1 MSDPTD
7 SFPSNPDLY
16 RLLAQMYGVG
26 LFTPSPAPGSS
37 GYQPQS
43 TFDPSLALGLDSKT
57 PGFGKSPAV
66 LEALSANDPRTPGFY
81 RSTALLGAR
90 ALLPTPDP
98 TLPPTIGPEA
108 MLFGGPGSAPMLPP
122 LPAPWS
128 DYVRARYAFDPSQ
141 ASTPDSGKP
150 GFDKSPAL
158 LGTRALLPADSLTF
172 SNSFGR
178 ERPTH
183 GPGDIQLAAGGDLRC
198 QGFSAGCPNGGSR
211 GTTGWFSVEGRRVC
225 ESCAVRM
232 LGLQDEPPSDP
243 DRIRTLRW
251 YMIRGGR

>member
-26 LFTPSPAPGSS
+26 LFTPSPAPGWN
-37 GYQPQS
+37 
-43 TFDPSLALGLDSKT
+43 DPSLALPQGSDL
-57 PGFGKSPAV
+57 PGFDKSPAV
-66 LEALSANDPRTPGFY
+66 LEALSAADPRPPGFY
-81 RSTALLGAR
+81 RSTALLGAK
-90 ALLPTPDP
+90 ALPPTPDSS
-98 TLPPTIGPEA
+98 LPTIGQQA
-108 MLFGGPGSAPMLPP
+108 MMFGGSGSTSTLPP

-128 DYVRARYAFDPSQ
+128 DYVRARYTSDPSQ
-141 ASTPDSGKP
+141 ASTPDSGTP

-172 SNSFGR
+172 SNSFDR
-178 ERPTH
+178 ERLTH
-183 GPGDIQLAAGGDLRC
+183 GPDDIQLAAGGDLKC

-211 GTTGWFSVEGRRVC
+211 GTTGWFSVDGRRVC